1 MILKIIILVIFL
13 LCYLCY
19 LLFEFEMKTNFF
31 EKIHL
36 NFTFNDY
43 ADYVFKLLVF
53 NESNQTI
60 HSSLNFYLNLNTIN
74 TRNFDFLNKN
84 IKQTTFF

>member
-1 MILKIIILVIFL
+1 MKIHF
-13 LCYLCY
+13 Y
-19 LLFEFEMKTNFF
+19 

-43 ADYVFKLLVF
+43 AEYVLKLLVF

-60 HSSLNFYLNLNTIN
+60 HSSL
-74 TRNFDFLNKN
+74 DFSSKFEHY
-84 IKQTTFF
+84 KFKKF

>member
-1 MILKIIILVIFL
+1 MILKIIILIIFI
-13 LCYLCY
+13 LCYFCY

-60 HSSLNFYLNLNTIN
+60 YSSLEFSSKFEHYKYKK
-74 TRNFDFLNKN
+74 F
-84 IKQTTFF
+84 

>member
-1 MILKIIILVIFL
+1 MIFKKYNINNFYFIILIL
-13 LCYLCY
+13 
-19 LLFEFEMKTNFF
+19 LLFELVIKINFS

-43 ADYVFKLLVF
+43 ADNVLKLLVF

-60 HSSLNFYLNLNTIN
+60 HSSL
-74 TRNFDFLNKN
+74 DFSSKFEHYKLK
-84 IKQTTFF
+84 KF

>member
-1 MILKIIILVIFL
+1 MIFKIIILTIFIL
-13 LCYLCY
+13 LYLFY
-19 LLFEFEMKTNFF
+19 LLFELVIKINFS

-60 HSSLNFYLNLNTIN
+60 HSSL
-74 TRNFDFLNKN
+74 DFSSKFEHY
-84 IKQTTFF
+84 KFKKFQ

>member
-1 MILKIIILVIFL
+1 MIFKIIILIIFI
-13 LCYLCY
+13 LCY
-19 LLFEFEMKTNFF
+19 LLFEFVMKINFF

-60 HSSLNFYLNLNTIN
+60 HSSL
-74 TRNFDFLNKN
+74 DFSSKFEHYKLKKFN
-84 IKQTTFF
+84 

>member
-1 MILKIIILVIFL
+1 MIFKIIILTIFIL
-13 LCYLCY
+13 LYLFY
-19 LLFEFEMKTNFF
+19 LLFELVIKINFS

-60 HSSLNFYLNLNTIN
+60 HSSL
-74 TRNFDFLNKN
+74 DFSSKFEHCKLK
-84 IKQTTFF
+84 KF

>member
-1 MILKIIILVIFL
+1 MILKIIILIIFI
-13 LCYLCY
+13 LCYFCY

-53 NESNQTI
+53 NKFNQTI
-60 HSSLNFYLNLNTIN
+60 HSSL
-74 TRNFDFLNKN
+74 DFSSKFEHY
-84 IKQTTFF
+84 KYKKF

>member
-1 MILKIIILVIFL
+1 MILKIIILIIVL
-13 LCYLCY
+13 LCYFCY

-60 HSSLNFYLNLNTIN
+60 HSSL
-74 TRNFDFLNKN
+74 DFSSKFEHY
-84 IKQTTFF
+84 KYKKF

>member
-1 MILKIIILVIFL
+1 MIFKIIILITIL
-13 LCYLCY
+13 ICYFCF
-19 LLFEFEMKTNFF
+19 LLFEFVMKIHFY

-43 ADYVFKLLVF
+43 AEYVLKLLVF

-60 HSSLNFYLNLNTIN
+60 HSSL
-74 TRNFDFLNKN
+74 DFSSKFEHY
-84 IKQTTFF
+84 KFKKF

>member
-1 MILKIIILVIFL
+1 MILKIIILIIFL
-13 LCYLCY
+13 LCYFCY

-60 HSSLNFYLNLNTIN
+60 HSSL
-74 TRNFDFLNKN
+74 DFSSKFEHF
-84 IKQTTFF
+84 KYKKF

>member
-1 MILKIIILVIFL
+1 MILKIIILIIFI
-13 LCYLCY
+13 LCYFCY

-36 NFTFNDY
+36 NFTLNDY
-43 ADYVFKLLVF
+43 DDYVFKLLVF

-60 HSSLNFYLNLNTIN
+60 HSKL
-74 TRNFDFLNKN
+74 DFSFK
-84 IKQTTFF
+84 I

>member
-1 MILKIIILVIFL
+1 MKI
-13 LCYLCY
+13 
-19 LLFEFEMKTNFF
+19 NFF

-60 HSSLNFYLNLNTIN
+60 HSSLDFSSKSNTLNSRSFY
-74 TRNFDFLNKN
+74 
-84 IKQTTFF
+84 FF

>member
-1 MILKIIILVIFL
+1 MIFRLIIMTLFI
-13 LCYLCY
+13 LCYFCY
-19 LLFEFEMKTNFF
+19 LLFEFVMKIHLT

-36 NFTFNDY
+36 NFTFNYY

-60 HSSLNFYLNLNTIN
+60 HSSL
-74 TRNFDFLNKN
+74 DFSSKFEHY
-84 IKQTTFF
+84 KFKKFK

>member
-1 MILKIIILVIFL
+1 
-13 LCYLCY
+13 
-19 LLFEFEMKTNFF
+19 MKTNFF

-43 ADYVFKLLVF
+43 ADYVFKFLVF

-60 HSSLNFYLNLNTIN
+60 YSSLNFASKFE
-74 TRNFDFLNKN
+74 NF
-84 IKQTTFF
+84 

>member
-1 MILKIIILVIFL
+1 MIFKIIILTIFIL
-13 LCYLCY
+13 LYLFY
-19 LLFEFEMKTNFF
+19 LLFELVIKINFC

-60 HSSLNFYLNLNTIN
+60 HSSL
-74 TRNFDFLNKN
+74 DFSSKFEHY
-84 IKQTTFF
+84 KFKKF

>member
-1 MILKIIILVIFL
+1 MIFKIIILTIFIL
-13 LCYLCY
+13 LYSFY
-19 LLFEFEMKTNFF
+19 LLFELVIKINFS

-60 HSSLNFYLNLNTIN
+60 HSS
-74 TRNFDFLNKN
+74 
-84 IKQTTFF
+84 

>member
-1 MILKIIILVIFL
+1 MIFKIIILTIFIL
-13 LCYLCY
+13 LYLFY
-19 LLFEFEMKTNFF
+19 LLFELVIKINFS

-60 HSSLNFYLNLNTIN
+60 HSSL
-74 TRNFDFLNKN
+74 DFSSKFEHY
-84 IKQTTFF
+84 KFKKFK

>member
-1 MILKIIILVIFL
+1 MMFKIIILTIFIL
-13 LCYLCY
+13 LYLFY
-19 LLFEFEMKTNFF
+19 LLFELVIKINFS

-60 HSSLNFYLNLNTIN
+60 HSSL
-74 TRNFDFLNKN
+74 DFSSKFEHY
-84 IKQTTFF
+84 KFKKF

>member
-1 MILKIIILVIFL
+1 MIFKIIILTIFIL
-13 LCYLCY
+13 LYLFY
-19 LLFEFEMKTNFF
+19 LLFELVIKINFS

-60 HSSLNFYLNLNTIN
+60 HSSL
-74 TRNFDFLNKN
+74 DFSSKFEHY
-84 IKQTTFF
+84 KFKKF

>member
-1 MILKIIILVIFL
+1 MIFKIIILTIFIL
-13 LCYLCY
+13 LYLFY
-19 LLFEFEMKTNFF
+19 LLFELVIKINFS

-60 HSSLNFYLNLNTIN
+60 HSSL
-74 TRNFDFLNKN
+74 DFSSKFEHYKLK
-84 IKQTTFF
+84 KF